1 MTGTVHLL
9 WFVPK
14 DDQDEERA
22 ILIGVDTSEA
32 EANSAIQ
39 RLQGK
44 PGFVDYPEGFR
55 IYTRELND
63 DSWTSGFI
71 RD

>member
-1 MTGTVHLL
+1 MNGTVHLL

-14 DDQDEERA
+14 DDEDEEQA
-22 ILIGVDTSEA
+22 TLIGVYTSAA

-55 IYTRELND
+55 IYTRELNED
-63 DSWTSGFI
+63 TWTSGFF
-71 RD
+71 RF